1 MLIIRWYLKDT
12 CILVTD
18 DSRTFT
24 RTELKM
30 LKDMISPYLY
40 KFRDIGLLYTSI
52 PSYMSKYGTFHIDTP
67 HGAMKYSFS
76 FTRGS
81 LDSYMNINISNKH
94 EILSKTHRN
103 MFKDSSEFI
112 GYIADVIIEDFE
124 VVYKD
129 AIFGAF
135 NGNVFKGVEDF
146 LLEYNNKTFLGD
158 TLYPNRLSSIDIK
171 IVFGINVDGR
181 EITSSNIASF
191 DIVFRDID
199 SLDSKDIIELL
210 NTISYLRD
218 KMCSDYRLVWFGLY
232 QRHISTPLEMF
243 DVFTSTERDCV
254 FSHIL
259 GRDVNTLNELVG
271 DVVSVHNDKVV
282 SQCLSTDYVAFL
294 HAHHVVISVEVS
306 SSLLYAKVMGSGY
319 FKTDILNSLLY
330 DGLFKMAL
338 HFSDT

>member
-1 MLIIRWYLKDT
+1 
-12 CILVTD
+12 
-18 DSRTFT
+18 
-24 RTELKM
+24 
-30 LKDMISPYLY
+30 MISPYLY
-40 KFRDIGLLYTSI
+40 KFRDIGLLYTSVTTYL
-52 PSYMSKYGTFHIDTP
+52 PKYNTFSSGTP
-67 HGAMKYSFS
+67 HGVLNYSYS

-81 LDSYMNINISNKH
+81 MDSYMNIKVSNKH
-94 EILSKTHRN
+94 EVLSKNHRN
-103 MFKDSSEFI
+103 MFKDSSEYI
-112 GYIADVIIEDFE
+112 GYLANILIEDLA
-124 VVYKD
+124 VVYGD

-171 IVFGINVDGR
+171 TVFGINVDGR
-181 EITSSNIASF
+181 EVTSSNIASF

-232 QRHISTPLEMF
+232 RRHISTPLEMF

-306 SSLLYAKVMGSGY
+306 SSLLYAKIMGSGY

>member
-40 KFRDIGLLYTSI
+40 KFRDIGLLYTSVTTYL
-52 PSYMSKYGTFHIDTP
+52 PKYNTFSSGTP
-67 HGAMKYSFS
+67 HGVLNYSYS

-81 LDSYMNINISNKH
+81 MDSYMNIKVSNKH
-94 EILSKTHRN
+94 EVLSKNHRN
-103 MFKDSSEFI
+103 MFKDSSEYI
-112 GYIADVIIEDFE
+112 GYLANILIEDLA
-124 VVYKD
+124 VVYGD
-129 AIFGAF
+129 AIFSTF
-135 NGNVFKGVEDF
+135 NGNVFNGVNDF
-146 LLEYNNKTFLGD
+146 LNAYTDNNFLGD
-158 TLYPNRLSSIDIK
+158 TVYPRRLSSIDIK
-171 IVFGINVDGR
+171 TVFGINVGCR
-181 EITSSNIASF
+181 EVVSSSVLNF
-191 DIVFRDID
+191 DIVFKDMD

-218 KMCSDYRLVWFGLY
+218 KICSDYKLVWFCLY
-232 QRHISTPLEMF
+232 RRHISTPLEMF